1 MRAIRFHRHGAPQ
14 DVLVLDDIPAPV
26 PGPGEL
32 LVRVSARPV
41 NPSDLLYVQGRYG
54 RVAKPPATAGFE
66 GVGRVEDRGEG
77 CTVPVGARVAVAA
90 SGTWQ
95 EYVNI
100 AESEAIPVP
109 GHLPD
114 HAACQLTINPIAA
127 RLLLQELQIPAGEW
141 LLLSAGASAVARMI
155 ASLARRRGISCLHLV
170 RRPEQARWLTGRG
183 MEALVTEGDWC
194 QRAQELTGGAIAA
207 IDSVGGTVARDMAL
221 GLQSGGRLVCFGLLS
236 PEPIPLAAGDLIFRG
251 LNVCGFWLPQRLSLL
266 TPEQRAQLF
275 DDAVEDLAG
284 ALEETVPRLTYNLSQ
299 AATASAAALHDG
311 HLGKVLLTG

>member
-1 MRAIRFHRHGAPQ
+1 MRAIRFHRHGEPGE
-14 DVLVLDDIPAPV
+14 VLVLDDIPAPV

-66 GVGRVEDRGEG
+66 GVGRVEARGEG
-77 CTVPVGARVAVAA
+77 CRFPVGARVAVAA

-95 EYVNI
+95 EYVSI

-109 GHLPD
+109 DHLPD

-127 RLLLQELQIPAGEW
+127 RLLLQELRIPGGQW

-155 ASLARRRGISCLHLV
+155 APLARRQGISCLHLV
-170 RRPEQARWLTGRG
+170 RRPEQARWLTARG
-183 MEALVTEGDWC
+183 MDSLVTEGDW
-194 QRAQELTGGAIAA
+194 RRRVQELTGGAAA
-207 IDSVGGTVARDMAL
+207 AVDSVGGTVARDMAL
-221 GLQSGGRLVCFGLLS
+221 CLRPGGRLVCFGLLS
-236 PEPIPLAAGDLIFRG
+236 AEPIPLAAGDLIFRE
-251 LNVCGFWLPQRLSLL
+251 LTVCGFWLPQRLSLL
-266 TPEQRAQLF
+266 TAEQSARLF
-275 DDAVEDLAG
+275 DDATEDLAG
-284 ALEETVPRLTYNLSQ
+284 AVEETAPRLTYDLGE
-299 AATASAAALHDG
+299 AAAASAAALHDG